1 MEGGVC
7 SGSGERVSGYN
18 SYSLYKRS
26 RVHRDWVG
34 GGAGF
39 RIVTFQLH
47 EIHDGKSS
55 VVFVPNKAKRSLVS
69 SVKLYF

>member
-1 MEGGVC
+1 M
-7 SGSGERVSGYN
+7 
-18 SYSLYKRS
+18 
-26 RVHRDWVG
+26 G

-47 EIHDGKSS
+47 EIHDGKSGGFFLQLPS

-69 SVKLYF
+69 SVELYF